1 MSSLRITIYRREII
15 MKETATMVANEHLSN
30 IRVLIYLPI
39 MRSNTNNQSF
49 MKTVT

>member
-30 IRVLIYLPI
+30 IRVFNISPY
-39 MRSNTNNQSF
+39 NEE
-49 MKTVT
+49 